1 MLHLYCRFETRP
13 DLRVPST
20 RQWKANNNVSVKY
33 EAMLY
38 PNLRAELVEKMK
50 SDRLGCGGG
59 PTDKR
64 DTQGKNCGVRLL
76 HHSTLW
82 TSWSWSPSYFQQHEE
97 TGGIFQIPE
106 GYLHT
111 CSESGKR
118 CTEALGKHLC
128 FRPPKRRYNFNLS
141 DWLID
146 TVQTTKTNWVNICP
160 FVSIDVTSEVT
171 HRGKRLYGDKRKLV
185 GLDCVWAGGYFGPR
199 GRNLQRNQGLCQIIG
214 QSHY

>member
-1 MLHLYCRFETRP
+1 MHLSKSKLEFGLHLFHTSPLPMLHLYCRFKTRP

-20 RQWKANNNVSVKY
+20 RQWKANNNVSMKY

-50 SDRLGCGGG
+50 SDRVGCEGG

-64 DTQGKNCGVRLL
+64 DTQGKNSGSRLL

-82 TSWSWSPSYFQQHEE
+82 TSWSWGLCYFQRHEE

-118 CTEALGKHLC
+118 CTEELGKAPL
-128 FRPPKRRYNFNLS
+128 F
-141 DWLID
+141 
-146 TVQTTKTNWVNICP
+146 QATKET
-160 FVSIDVTSEVT
+160 
-171 HRGKRLYGDKRKLV
+171 
-185 GLDCVWAGGYFGPR
+185 
-199 GRNLQRNQGLCQIIG
+199 LQF
-214 QSHY
+214 